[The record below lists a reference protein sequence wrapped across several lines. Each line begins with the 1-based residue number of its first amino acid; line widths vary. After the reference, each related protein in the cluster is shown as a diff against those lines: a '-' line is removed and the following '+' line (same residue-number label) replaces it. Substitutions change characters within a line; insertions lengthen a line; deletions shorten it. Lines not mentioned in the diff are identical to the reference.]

1 MSTPLESYNQTSA
14 YLLICFIGIPF
25 IIAYNLI
32 GSIFRGMG
40 DSKSPM
46 YFILIACIIN
56 ILLDYLF
63 IGYFHIRAI
72 GVALGTII
80 AQAINVLISFAAIK
94 RKNIIKRGMIYSL
107 IRKSSKKYW

>member
-1 MSTPLESYNQTSA
+1 
-14 YLLICFIGIPF
+14 
-25 IIAYNLI
+25 
-32 GSIFRGMG
+32 MG

-63 IGYFHIRAI
+63 IGYFHMQAI

-80 AQAINVLISFAAIK
+80 AQAINVLISFASIK
-94 RKNIIKRGMIYSL
+94 RKNIIRIKRSDL
-107 IRKSSKKYW
+107 FFNKKIIKEILVIGVLVAL